1 MVRTNKATSIIRN
14 SIVIFLQSPI
24 EAVQTVKYQLQGNAI
39 KKMNMVTYHLPLV
52 VKAGQLK
59 AVEYVASQRKNHPVF
74 LVQLVKFSE
83 VLLLV
88 PD

>member
-1 MVRTNKATSIIRN
+1 MNK
-14 SIVIFLQSPI
+14 
-24 EAVQTVKYQLQGNAI
+24 G
-39 KKMNMVTYHLPLV
+39 TYRLPLA

-59 AVEYVASQRKNHPVF
+59 AVEYVASQRKNHQVF